1 MSTILKAL
9 KKAEQESPEQENKN
23 RSSLKLNIRTTLN
36 SRIQHQRQGFFLS
49 AKGLILVLGSALV
62 MALAAYVL
70 FSPARTIQSTP
81 PRPAQHQSP
90 CITPVEKNASQTPS
104 QPPIKNLPPPSE
116 SLAENITVHKAESL
130 PPVIEKTPMQQEQNI
145 KEKGSVPVLLPVS
158 KPGPREEEIF
168 PLKDGMLT
176 IQAISWAKNPSD
188 RIAVINTKIVGEGE
202 SVQGYRILEI
212 AQDEV
217 IFELSGRKFRLPFT
231 YR

>member
-9 KKAEQESPEQENKN
+9 KKAEQESPEQEDKN

-36 SRIQHQRQGFFLS
+36 SRIQHQRQGFFSS

-70 FSPARTIQSTP
+70 FSPDRTIQSPP
-81 PRPAQHQSP
+81 PRAVQPQSSSV
-90 CITPVEKNASQTPS
+90 TPVEKNASQTPS
-104 QPPIKNLPPPSE
+104 RPPIKDFQPPSE
-116 SLAENITVHKAESL
+116 ALARNVTVHKAENL
-130 PPVIEKTPMQQEQNI
+130 PPAIEKTPMQQEQDI
-145 KEKGSVPVLLPVS
+145 KEKGSVPVS

-168 PLKDGMLT
+168 PLKDGILA
-176 IQAISWAKNPSD
+176 IQAISWARNPSD

-217 IFELSGRKFRLPFT
+217 IFELSGQKFRLPFT

>member
-1 MSTILKAL
+1 
-9 KKAEQESPEQENKN
+9 
-23 RSSLKLNIRTTLN
+23 
-36 SRIQHQRQGFFLS
+36 
-49 AKGLILVLGSALV
+49 
-62 MALAAYVL
+62 
-70 FSPARTIQSTP
+70 
-81 PRPAQHQSP
+81 
-90 CITPVEKNASQTPS
+90 
-104 QPPIKNLPPPSE
+104 
-116 SLAENITVHKAESL
+116 
-130 PPVIEKTPMQQEQNI
+130 MQQEQTI
-145 KEKGSVPVLLPVS
+145 KEKGSVPVSLPVS

-168 PLKDGMLT
+168 PLKDGILT